1 MSKKENFFDT
11 IIDSEDYICG
21 NKFIEISNTQDILFS
36 KIDYVSMFNDVEV
49 DTFITHNGDYEV
61 NSLTIKT
68 GPKFKRWFAQNKNV
82 QNDYITSIPI
92 GLENFEPEF
101 SYKSMFG
108 KFSSLPNNAPQKK
121 EYISF
126 LSSNSNKHNDLIY
139 LNFNTTTNPSERN
152 YVKNMFIDRKWVT
165 KEENVHWKTYYQSI
179 SNSKFCFS
187 PRGNGIDCHRTWE
200 ALYLRTIPVLKK
212 EYFLEEFSDLP
223 ILFID
228 DWNDLTED
236 FLYDKYEEMKKIN
249 YNLEK
254 MKFCYWKKQI
264 KNK

>member
-1 MSKKENFFDT
+1 MSKKENFFNT

-21 NKFIEISNTQDILFS
+21 NRFIEISNTQDIIFS
-36 KIDYVSMFNDVEV
+36 KIDYISMFKNVEV
-49 DTFITHNGDYEV
+49 DTFITHNSDYEV
-61 NSLTIKT
+61 NSSTLKL
-68 GPKFKRWFAQNKNV
+68 GPRFKKWFTQNKNV
-82 QNDYITSIPI
+82 GNKCVHSIPI

-108 KFSSLPNNAPQKK
+108 KFSSLPNNATQKK

-126 LSSNSNKHNDLIY
+126 LSSNSNEHSNLIY
-139 LNFNTTTNPSERN
+139 LNFNTATYPTERN
-152 YVKNMFIDRKWVT
+152 YVKNMFIDKPWVFR
-165 KEENVHWKTYYQSI
+165 EENVDWKKYYKSL

-200 ALYLRTIPVLKK
+200 ALYLRTIPILKK
-212 EYFLEEFSDLP
+212 EYFMEEFSDLP

-228 DWNDLTED
+228 DWKDLTED
-236 FLYDKYEEMKKIN
+236 FLYDKYEQMKKIN

-254 MKFCYWKKQI
+254 IKFSYWKKQI
-264 KNK
+264 KKG